1 MALEVNTVVQLYDPW
16 GVALEPIQI
25 LSPWG
30 GCASLTPVPF
40 HIEKDEIMNNEN
52 LANLGMALGC
62 AVKVI
67 VSTCIVSGQE
77 KLAWEI
83 VQMRKD
89 ERFDE
94 LSATFEA
101 MSVSY
106 AGPLDVK
113 PS

>member
-1 MALEVNTVVQLYDPW
+1 
-16 GVALEPIQI
+16 
-25 LSPWG
+25 
-30 GCASLTPVPF
+30 
-40 HIEKDEIMNNEN
+40 MNNEN

-94 LSATFEA
+94 LSATFEV
-101 MSVSY
+101 MSASH
-106 AGPLDVK
+106 PK
-113 PS
+113 PPDTRPS